1 MSILNF
7 KKLADER
14 AFLPAAIEIE
24 QSPPRPMGRA
34 IIYVICL
41 FFVLAAVWSWYGKID
56 VVAVA
61 QGKLIPSDRVKTIQ
75 PIEAGTVREIH
86 IKEGQAVQQG
96 DILIVLDNTQ
106 MQADVDRMT
115 EELHAAQTNLA
126 RLEKLDVLMQD
137 DMPVR
142 PGTKPQQNKKETPQE
157 IDSVTQNEL
166 NNSDAEKAQA
176 LLSDRLLGRQIEKF
190 QSRYQ
195 TLLSEWQRTD
205 AEINM
210 AHGEVTKLKLTMPIL
225 EERVES
231 LKQLLLKNYSSK
243 LEYLELKQQHI
254 EETQNLKIEQFRVGQ
269 LKASQDGVE
278 QQINTLVSEQRRTI
292 LDELQQTHLQVA
304 ALKQELI
311 KARQRNAMTTLV
323 APITGTVQ
331 QLQVHT
337 LGGVVTPAQALMNI
351 VPQDTLLEAEALILN
366 KDIGFVSEGQ
376 IAEVKIDT
384 FNFTKYGVIDA
395 EVIDISNDAIS
406 DENLGL
412 VYTARI
418 KLHTTQMQINDKIVN
433 LTPGMSVAVEIKT
446 GTRRLIEYFLAPL
459 LRYKQESIRE
469 R

>member
-1 MSILNF
+1 MSIF
-7 KKLADER
+7 HYKKLADER

-41 FFVLAAVWSWYGKID
+41 LFVLAGIWSWYGKID

-61 QGKLIPSDRVKTIQ
+61 QGKLIPSDRIKTIQ
-75 PIEAGTVREIH
+75 PIEAAAIRTIH
-86 IKEGQAVQQG
+86 IKEGSEVNAG
-96 DILIVLDNTQ
+96 DVLITLDNTQ
-106 MQADVDRMT
+106 IQADVDRLT
-115 EELHAAQTNLA
+115 KELHAAKTNLN
-126 RLEKLDVLMQD
+126 RLQKLDLLMQAELT
-137 DMPVR
+137 VR
-142 PGTKPQQNKKETPQE
+142 PNAKS
-157 IDSVTQNEL
+157 I
-166 NNSDAEKAQA
+166 AQA
-176 LLSDRLLGRQIEKF
+176 QSTNKAKAKSLIQQDELISDRLLGSQVEEF
-190 QSRYQ
+190 QARHQ

-210 AHGEVTKLKLTMPIL
+210 ARGEVTKITLTMPIL
-225 EERVES
+225 EERVDS

-254 EETQNLKIEQFRVGQ
+254 EEQQNLKIEQSRVKQ
-269 LKASQDGVE
+269 LKAGQGGIE

-292 LDELQQTHLQVA
+292 LDEMQQTILQVA
-304 ALKQELI
+304 ALEQELI
-311 KARQRNAMTTLV
+311 KATQRNTMTTIT
-323 APITGTVQ
+323 APIAGTVQ

-337 LGGVVTPAQALMNI
+337 IGGVVTPAQELMNI
-351 VPQDTLLEAEALILN
+351 VPEDLQLEAEALILN

-412 VYTARI
+412 VYAARI
-418 KLHTTQMQINDKIVN
+418 KLQSTQMQINDKLVN